1 MNIITESLSTFISAT
16 VLFISAFLPK
26 LLAGFLI
33 LFIGIIIA
41 SLLRDFLKIIFRYIS
56 LEKWL
61 STAGIAKSTD
71 ASVWPNLLGEMVRWI
86 TIFIFLI
93 SAVEVWGIPKV
104 GDVLQQLLSFLPSVF
119 IVVIIGWV
127 GLIAARFAHDIV
139 RHGVRGLG
147 SQEALVLGNAAR
159 YTIVFFTVLIILTQ
173 LGVATELIKILFTGI
188 VGMLALAFGLAFGLG
203 GRDQASKLLDK
214 LMNKLDETG
223 DSKGKKYPVHDSKL
237 HP

>member
-1 MNIITESLSTFISAT
+1 MNIITESLSAFISAT
-16 VLFISAFLPK
+16 ILFVSAFLPK

-41 SLLRDFLKIIFRYIS
+41 SLLRDFLKIIFKYFS

-61 STAGIAKSTD
+61 STAGIVKSTEV
-71 ASVWPNLLGEMVRWI
+71 AVWPNLLAEMVRWL

-93 SAVEVWGIPKV
+93 SAVEAWGIPKV
-104 GDVLQQLLSFLPSVF
+104 GDVLQQLLMFIPNVF
-119 IVVIIGWV
+119 VVVIIGWIGLMV
-127 GLIAARFAHDIV
+127 GRFAHDIV

-188 VGMLALAFGLAFGLG
+188 VGMLALAFGLSFGLG
-203 GRDQASKLLDK
+203 GRDHASKLLDK
-214 LMNKLDETG
+214 LM
-223 DSKGKKYPVHDSKL
+223 SKL
-237 HP
+237 EESSANKTKK

>member
-16 VLFISAFLPK
+16 FVFISAFLPK

-41 SLLRDFLKIIFRYIS
+41 SLLRDLLKIIFRYFS

-71 ASVWPNLLGEMVRWI
+71 VSVWSNLLGEMVRWL

-93 SAVEVWGIPKV
+93 SAVEAWGIPKV
-104 GDVLQQLLSFLPSVF
+104 GDVLQQLLMFIPNVF
-119 IVVIIGWV
+119 VVVIIGWV
-127 GLIAARFAHDIV
+127 GLMVGRFAHDIV

-173 LGVATELIKILFTGI
+173 LGVAAELIKILFTGI

-203 GRDQASKLLDK
+203 GQDEARNILKNLRERLSDKKSKD
-214 LMNKLDETG
+214 
-223 DSKGKKYPVHDSKL
+223 
-237 HP
+237 

>member
-16 VLFISAFLPK
+16 VVFISAFLPK

-127 GLIAARFAHDIV
+127 GMIGARFAHDIV

-159 YTIVFFTVLIILTQ
+159 YTIVFFTILIILTQ
-173 LGVATELIKILFTGI
+173 LGVAAELIKILFTGI
-188 VGMLALAFGLAFGLG
+188 IGMLTLGFGLAFGLG
-203 GRDQASKLLDK
+203 GQDEARNILKNLREKLSDKKSK
-214 LMNKLDETG
+214 E
-223 DSKGKKYPVHDSKL
+223 
-237 HP
+237 